1 MYVFLL
7 TFKDIEVLECLQRP
21 FDVKQYYMDIPNLGF
36 PLEEEESAV
45 KKRRLET
52 KATAGVHVTEGEQ
65 DSVVHVTEG
74 EQDSVVHVTEGEQGE
89 AAAHVTEGEQ
99 VEGAVHV
106 TEGEHDNVVHV
117 TEGEQEEAAAHV
129 TDEVNTAES
138 RVAKVQRTSAYKRRK
153 LVRPTLSSCA
163 MYTAQPRK
171 NIPGHTG
178 YLTFATLHTKQQRSG
193 ATSEPSQ

>member
-1 MYVFLL
+1 MYTFLL
-7 TFKDIEVLECLQRP
+7 TFKDLEVLECLQRP
-21 FDVKQYYMDIPNLGF
+21 FDVKQYSMDIPNLGF

-52 KATAGVHVTEGEQ
+52 KATTVHVTER
-65 DSVVHVTEG
+65 
-74 EQDSVVHVTEGEQGE
+74 EQGE
-89 AAAHVTEGEQ
+89 DAAHVTESEQ
-99 VEGAVHV
+99 EEATAHVTESEQEEATAHVTEIEQEEGTVHV
-106 TEGEHDNVVHV
+106 TESGQGE
-117 TEGEQEEAAAHV
+117 GSAHV

-138 RVAKVQRTSAYKRRK
+138 HVAKVQRTSAYKRRK

-193 ATSEPSQ
+193 ATNEPSQ